1 MNTKHVFNVF
11 MMLLFVTMACERAE
25 PPDQADALS
34 HPLAGT
40 WRFASLVMESTEG
53 DVFHPYGE
61 NLYGQIMYYTKGHM
75 SFLGMRPNR
84 PKFVSGD
91 IYGGTPEEI
100 RYAFENFDA
109 YCGTYTIDTEE
120 RTVTHRI
127 EGCRFP
133 NWEGTQ
139 QKRYYTFSG
148 DTLTLRAA
156 LMAQAKEWIAKA
168 VLIKQ

>member
-1 MNTKHVFNVF
+1 MNMKQGFNAFV
-11 MMLLFVTMACERAE
+11 MLLFVTMACERAK

-34 HPLAGT
+34 HSLAGT
-40 WRFASLVMESTEG
+40 WLFTSLVMESTEG

-61 NLYGQIMYYTKGHM
+61 NLYGQIMYDAKGHM
-75 SFLGMRPNR
+75 SVLLMRRNR
-84 PKFVSGD
+84 PRFVSGD
-91 IYGGTPEEI
+91 IYSGTSEEI

-148 DTLTLRAA
+148 DTLTLSAT
-156 LMAQAKEWIAKA
+156 LMAQGKEWTAKA
-168 VLIKQ
+168 VLVKQ